1 MLKLKGIAKQ
11 TKILINRE
19 IMKTVL
25 ITGVLGG
32 MGSATAKLLL
42 DNGYKVIGLDVK
54 DASNLPFTYFKTDLT
69 NVHDLEK
76 TCGKVKE
83 IVPKLDAII
92 HFAGIYKMDSLV
104 EMDEQQFS
112 SIFDINVFS
121 IYRVNKTFLPL
132 LNKSSKIIMTS
143 SELAPLDPLPFTG
156 IYAITKSTVEK
167 YAYSLKMELQLL
179 DIDVAVIRPGAVK
192 TGLLN
197 ASIESMNALCEK
209 TKLYKY
215 NTKKFKKIVNSVESK
230 NIAPI
235 KIAKKS
241 LKLLGKKK
249 VKFVYNINRNC
260 LLRIL
265 NFLPRRFQL
274 YVIRKILKSK

>member
-11 TKILINRE
+11 TKILINRKT
-19 IMKTVL
+19 MKTVL

-32 MGSATAKLLL
+32 MGNATAKLLL

-69 NVHDLEK
+69 NLHDLEN
-76 TCGKVKE
+76 TCGEVEK

-104 EMDEQQFS
+104 EMDEQQFT

-132 LNKSSKIIMTS
+132 LNKGSKIIMTS

-197 ASIESMNALCEK
+197 ASIDSMNALCEK